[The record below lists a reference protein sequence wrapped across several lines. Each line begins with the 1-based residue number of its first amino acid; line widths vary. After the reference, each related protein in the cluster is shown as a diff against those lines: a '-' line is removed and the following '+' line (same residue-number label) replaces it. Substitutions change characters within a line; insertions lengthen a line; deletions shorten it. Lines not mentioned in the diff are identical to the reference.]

1 MEFTSEP
8 IWAWRFLFQKLTN
21 YWFSFFIGCRPVQIA
36 SFSDAFALLWKLLSR
51 VRLCDSVDCTVHGVL
66 QVRIL
71 EVGCLFPSPGD
82 LPNPGI
88 EPRSPRIAGG
98 FFNSWA
104 ARVLA
109 NCVFQGTGP
118 FHLGFQIYGH
128 RFVHSIP
135 LAHGTYSG
143 DPSLISDFSNF
154 ILSLLFLVN
163 LARPINFIEL
173 FKEAPFGF
181 TDSPPHP
188 QDFLFS
194 LSLVSALICITSFF
208 SALFWI

>member
-1 MEFTSEP
+1 M
-8 IWAWRFLFQKLTN
+8 
-21 YWFSFFIGCRPVQIA
+21 
-36 SFSDAFALLWKLLSR
+36 
-51 VRLCDSVDCTVHGVL
+51 
-66 QVRIL
+66 
-71 EVGCLFPSPGD
+71 
-82 LPNPGI
+82 
-88 EPRSPRIAGG
+88 
-98 FFNSWA
+98 
-104 ARVLA
+104 LA

-135 LAHGTYSG
+135 LVSFFNAHGTYSG

-173 FKEAPFGF
+173 FKEAPFGSTDFPPPPRFSSF
-181 TDSPPHP
+181 T
-188 QDFLFS
+188 FLGLCSNLYYF
-194 LSLVSALICITSFF
+194 FF